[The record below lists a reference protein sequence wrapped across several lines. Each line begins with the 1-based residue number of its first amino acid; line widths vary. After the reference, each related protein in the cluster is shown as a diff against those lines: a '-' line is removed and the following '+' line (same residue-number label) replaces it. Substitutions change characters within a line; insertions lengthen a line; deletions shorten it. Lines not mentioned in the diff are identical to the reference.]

1 MTNWWKDLTLNGKLT
16 RFRVISVWKED
27 EIDELRVVS
36 VWISAEFRASFRKE
50 PNQDGRM
57 NRIEPMRKALEGP

>member
-1 MTNWWKDLTLNGKLT
+1 
-16 RFRVISVWKED
+16 VISVWKED